1 MRAWNKRKIKYRKC
15 KIINNIWDFENIT
28 SCFGFKIKIEKSI
41 RISPNDYFEPLIEN
55 FVTVNMKHKNI
66 LAFSENE
73 ILENINFLKDC
84 GFNFRLSD
92 EFLSKFKEVE

>member
-1 MRAWNKRKIKYRKC
+1 MRAWNRKKIKYRKC
-15 KIINNIWDFENIT
+15 KIINSVWDFENIV

-41 RISPNDYFEPLIEN
+41 CISPNDYFEPLIEN
-55 FVTVNMKHKNI
+55 FVTVNMKYKNI

-73 ILENINFLKDC
+73 ILENIDFLKDC
-84 GFNFRLSD
+84 GFNFRLSN

>member
-1 MRAWNKRKIKYRKC
+1 MKAWNKRKIKYKKC

-41 RISPNDYFEPLIEN
+41 YIFPNDYFKPLIEN
-55 FVTVNMKHKNI
+55 FVTVNMKYKNI

-73 ILENINFLKDC
+73 ILENIDFLKDC
-84 GFNFRLSD
+84 GFNFRLSN
-92 EFLSKFKEVE
+92 EFLSKFKEV